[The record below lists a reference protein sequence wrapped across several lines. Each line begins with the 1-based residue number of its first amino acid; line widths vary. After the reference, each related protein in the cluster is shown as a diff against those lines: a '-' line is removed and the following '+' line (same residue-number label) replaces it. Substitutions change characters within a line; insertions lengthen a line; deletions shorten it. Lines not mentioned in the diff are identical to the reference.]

1 VATIGK
7 SLRDYQRLTL
17 HENKKPPAHFGCDR
31 RPRPA
36 RSFPQHNSSFA
47 MNTFNEAAYMSV
59 FCRAHPLAVLRR
71 ELRAQ
76 GVVPSRQ
83 LRRTPSGR
91 RVRVSGLLVIV
102 HTPPTKSGKRVMFL
116 TLEDETGLLDA
127 VVFSKAQKDCA
138 QVIYTS
144 ELLTLEGR
152 LHRQSGNGLSISVVV
167 DRVILPWSGKLS
179 EFLPRPPDSG
189 SDRNLQIL

>member
-1 VATIGK
+1 
-7 SLRDYQRLTL
+7 
-17 HENKKPPAHFGCDR
+17 
-31 RPRPA
+31 
-36 RSFPQHNSSFA
+36 
-47 MNTFNEAAYMSV
+47 MNTFNEATSMSV
-59 FCRAHPLAVLRR
+59 FCRAHPLAGLRR

-76 GVVPSRQ
+76 GVVTARQ
-83 LRRTPSGR
+83 LRRIPSGR
-91 RVRVSGLLVIV
+91 RVRISGLLVIV

-138 QVIYTS
+138 HIIYTS

-167 DRVILPWSGKLS
+167 DRVILPWSGQLS
-179 EFLPRPPDSG
+179 EFLLHSPG
-189 SDRNLQIL
+189 SDPDKKLQIL

>member
-1 VATIGK
+1 
-7 SLRDYQRLTL
+7 
-17 HENKKPPAHFGCDR
+17 
-31 RPRPA
+31 
-36 RSFPQHNSSFA
+36 
-47 MNTFNEAAYMSV
+47 MNTFNEAASMSV

-71 ELRAQ
+71 ELRAE
-76 GVVPSRQ
+76 GVVPARQ
-83 LRRTPSGR
+83 LRRIPSGR
-91 RVRVSGLLVIV
+91 RVRISGLLVIV

-167 DRVILPWSGKLS
+167 DKVILPWSGKLS
-179 EFLPRPPDSG
+179 EFLPRSPASG
-189 SDRNLQIL
+189 PDRNLKDLSENGLPGRTRRDTGLQNPVSRGTVPLFKKLLTFTEPKT

>member
-1 VATIGK
+1 
-7 SLRDYQRLTL
+7 
-17 HENKKPPAHFGCDR
+17 
-31 RPRPA
+31 
-36 RSFPQHNSSFA
+36 
-47 MNTFNEAAYMSV
+47 
-59 FCRAHPLAVLRR
+59 
-71 ELRAQ
+71 
-76 GVVPSRQ
+76 
-83 LRRTPSGR
+83 
-91 RVRVSGLLVIV
+91 
-102 HTPPTKSGKRVMFL
+102 MFL

>member
-1 VATIGK
+1 MAHALSVIIAVRGAPF
-7 SLRDYQRLTL
+7 L
-17 HENKKPPAHFGCDR
+17 HKKGFPE
-31 RPRPA
+31 
-36 RSFPQHNSSFA
+36 SFI

-76 GVVPSRQ
+76 GVVPARK

>member
-1 VATIGK
+1 
-7 SLRDYQRLTL
+7 
-17 HENKKPPAHFGCDR
+17 
-31 RPRPA
+31 
-36 RSFPQHNSSFA
+36 
-47 MNTFNEAAYMSV
+47 
-59 FCRAHPLAVLRR
+59 
-71 ELRAQ
+71 
-76 GVVPSRQ
+76 
-83 LRRTPSGR
+83 
-91 RVRVSGLLVIV
+91 VRVSGLLVIV